1 MLLKIILG
9 KNDVDNEKKDD
20 KDSKDNKVIVKIV
33 GLVGLN
39 KWNKVIKKVSCNK
52 VVLINFVI

>member
-9 KNDVDNEKKDD
+9 KNDVNNEKKDD
-20 KDSKDNKVIVKIV
+20 KGSKDNKVLVKI
-33 GLVGLN
+33 VGLN

-52 VVLINFVI
+52 VVLIYFVI